1 MSLSWTDWKRVRSVD
16 GTIIPGEEDILV
28 RSMAESLI
36 NRMYCDYNQKYFIGN
51 PLRQDDEFY
60 ENITLLRTFNFKFEE
75 SDYTFREY
83 QSRI

>member
-36 NRMYCDYNQKYFIGN
+36 NRMYCDYN
-51 PLRQDDEFY
+51 
-60 ENITLLRTFNFKFEE
+60 
-75 SDYTFREY
+75 
-83 QSRI
+83 